1 MISPLPALVR
11 RPTFLVAC
19 LTCLVL
25 SGFSSQTALG
35 KVYVE
40 INEPTREPFPLA
52 IPLFKDLSKVP
63 TAPELAS
70 RLPDLLVSDLRVTG
84 LFKLLDR
91 DMYIENP
98 ATAGL
103 LPDQIDFSAW
113 KQIDAL
119 GLVKGG
125 YEVNGGTIT
134 VQLRV
139 FDVLASAQI
148 GGKIYTGSLKE
159 LRRLAHRM
167 ANEIVYQFT
176 GTPGF
181 FDSKIVAVS
190 TASGHKEIVVM
201 DVNGAGLTPLTQN
214 GSINILPAWS
224 RNGTKIAYTS
234 FKHGNPDLYVA
245 DLVQGITRRVAAFEG
260 INSGAA
266 WSPVEDIIALTLSK
280 DGAPDLYLINERG
293 KELRRLTHSYGVDSS
308 PAWSPDGTKI
318 AFVSGR
324 AGGAHIYVMNAD
336 GSDIRR
342 LTYTGTQNVSPE
354 WSPDGTKIAYATR
367 DLGAFDIIVM
377 NADGSN
383 AVRVTQDQG
392 DNEDPAFS
400 PDGNF
405 LVFSSTRDHP
415 KRAQLYISSLD
426 GRSQVRITN
435 GRASYTNPDWSPRVN
450 W

>member
-1 MISPLPALVR
+1 MTTKYLRGATL
-11 RPTFLVAC
+11 LVAW
-19 LTCLVL
+19 LFLLGT
-25 SGFSSQTALG
+25 GTATA

-40 INEPTREPFPLA
+40 INAPSREPFPLA
-52 IPLFKDLSKVP
+52 IPLFKDLSHVS
-63 TAPELAS
+63 TAPELA
-70 RLPDLLVSDLRVTG
+70 RQLPDLLVSDLRVTG

-98 ATAGL
+98 ETAGL

-125 YEVNGGTIT
+125 YEVNGNTIT

-148 GGKIYTGSLKE
+148 GGKIYTGSLKN
-159 LRRLAHRM
+159 LRRIAHRM

-176 GTPGF
+176 GSPGF
-181 FDSKIVAVS
+181 FDSKIAAVS

-201 DVNGAGLTPLTQN
+201 DVNGSGLTNLTNN
-214 GSINILPAWS
+214 GSINILPAWA
-224 RNGTKIAYTS
+224 RDGKKIAFTS

-245 DLVQGITRRVAAFEG
+245 DLVHGITRRVAAYEG

-266 WSPVEDIIALTLSK
+266 WSPVSDLIAITLSK
-280 DGAPDLYLINERG
+280 DGAPDLYLIDERG
-293 KELRRLTHSYGVDSS
+293 REIRRLTRSYGVDSS
-308 PAWSPDGTKI
+308 PAWSPDGSKI
-318 AFVSGR
+318 AFVSAR
-324 AGGAHIYVMNAD
+324 AGGAHIYVMDAD
-336 GSDIRR
+336 GSNIKR
-342 LTYTGTQNVSPE
+342 LTFTGTQNVSPE
-354 WSPDGTKIAYATR
+354 WSPDGTKIAYSTR

-383 AVRVTQDQG
+383 PVRVTQDQG

-426 GRSQVRITN
+426 GRSQVRITD
-435 GRASYTNPDWSPRVN
+435 GKASYTNPDWSPRVD